1 VPVTDRPRTY
11 LAVTPE
17 AEWSVKQRLAEAG
30 LEDRQIALIHPAT
43 AFQTKQWA
51 TENFARVAES
61 LAERGFA
68 SVAIGAPNERE
79 TLESLVAEAGIRF
92 GFVNLQTLHT
102 TTAIAVNECEPLLLS
117 DFAALLEHAA
127 PRDAAY
133 QHDDMTSRTV
143 NVTPDERINGHAH
156 CRALLLGPS
165 ACLNVIDGK
174 LLLGRW
180 QRVFMAELDGPRT
193 REVSVLVLGEGPR

>member
-1 VPVTDRPRTY
+1 MDTLAPTSTCRHTRVRITSEHPTEFIDLTDR
-11 LAVTPE
+11 
-17 AEWSVKQRLAEAG
+17 
-30 LEDRQIALIHPAT
+30 
-43 AFQTKQWA
+43 
-51 TENFARVAES
+51 
-61 LAERGFA
+61 
-68 SVAIGAPNERE
+68 
-79 TLESLVAEAGIRF
+79 LESLVAEAGIRF